1 MVRRNVV
8 KKPRW
13 AADPAGTGP
22 QSGRDRLHLAQSGPH
37 YALIAA
43 AAGVATA
50 LWFLPG
56 HVARPLILPI
66 LSSLLVLAA
75 LLVAL
80 IAWRRPAP
88 DARLATYWDVS
99 AALTM
104 AGVSAALL
112 SEPEA
117 VLPLLEGQQWTGD
130 KNRN

>member
-1 MVRRNVV
+1 M
-8 KKPRW
+8 
-13 AADPAGTGP
+13 
-22 QSGRDRLHLAQSGPH
+22 
-37 YALIAA
+37 
-43 AAGVATA
+43 
-50 LWFLPG
+50 
-56 HVARPLILPI
+56 
-66 LSSLLVLAA
+66 
-75 LLVAL
+75 LVAL

-88 DARLATYWDVS
+88 EARLATYWDVS

>member
-1 MVRRNVV
+1 V

-13 AADPAGTGP
+13 ASSSAGTGP
-22 QSGRDRLHLAQSGPH
+22 QSGRDRLELAQTGPH
-37 YALIAA
+37 YVLMAA
-43 AAGVATA
+43 AAAVAAA
-50 LWFLPG
+50 LWFLPD
-56 HVARPLILPI
+56 HVARPLILPL

-75 LLVAL
+75 LIVAL

-88 DARLATYWDVS
+88 EARLATYWDVS